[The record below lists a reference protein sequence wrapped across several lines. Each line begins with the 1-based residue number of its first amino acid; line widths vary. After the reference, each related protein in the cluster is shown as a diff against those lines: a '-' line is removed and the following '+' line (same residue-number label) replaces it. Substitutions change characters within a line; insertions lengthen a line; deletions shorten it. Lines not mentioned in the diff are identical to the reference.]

1 MVVDAPRLAV
11 RRRRLAR
18 LALALLVLVA
28 ELSGRSLTHRLDV
41 GRHVRVSYHDAA
53 YYPVLNGAVKIGV
66 ALMLARIAWRF
77 FGARR
82 VASLL
87 GAAPRLRLEL
97 SWRLWLGSFVGTTGV
112 YLMQTNA
119 ERAVLHSSALP
130 VFALLAVF
138 VAAVYRSAERFLG
151 EYERIAATALA
162 VVQRVASHRPTLD
175 RPHTSVAMRP
185 AASSGSSSSRARRRC
200 RRAEGWKRSA
210 AKPPPPGQKTAAC
223 GGVAQTERRDQEAL
237 HERGDRAP
245 IT

>member
-1 MVVDAPRLAV
+1 MRKW
-11 RRRRLAR
+11 LAR

-53 YYPVLNGAVKIGV
+53 YYPFLNAAVKVGV

-87 GAAPRLRLEL
+87 GAAPRLHIEL
-97 SWRLWLGSFVGTTGV
+97 SWRLWVGSFIGTTGV

-138 VAAVYRSAERFLG
+138 VAVIYRSAERFLG
-151 EYERIAATALA
+151 DYERIAATAVAA
-162 VVQRVASHRPTLD
+162 VQHVASHRPTLA
-175 RPHTSVAMRP
+175 RPHTADAVPPRRLFGLAFE
-185 AASSGSSSSRARRRC
+185 SR
-200 RRAEGWKRSA
+200 
-210 AKPPPPGQKTAAC
+210 PPPLPA
-223 GGVAQTERRDQEAL
+223 VAR
-237 HERGDRAP
+237 
-245 IT
+245 